1 MLERIAN
8 IICQYVETDPA
19 AITENTALRSE
30 LGATSLDLANIIVAV
45 EEEFSISISDRDILA
60 FQTVGDLINF
70 IQATVG

>member
-8 IICQYVETDPA
+8 IISKYVEIDPNT
-19 AITENTALRSE
+19 ITEETVLRSE